1 MSTVKKVL
9 AAGLVLVPMGL
20 MFGVFMFAIMWM
32 AAFVDSL

>member
-1 MSTVKKVL
+1 MNRIKMTV

-20 MFGVFMFAIMWM
+20 MFGAFMFAIMWM